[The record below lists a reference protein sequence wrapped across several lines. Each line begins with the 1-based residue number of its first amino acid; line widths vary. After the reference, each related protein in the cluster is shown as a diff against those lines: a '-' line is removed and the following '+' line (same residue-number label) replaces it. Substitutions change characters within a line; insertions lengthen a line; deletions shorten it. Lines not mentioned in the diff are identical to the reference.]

1 MCPIA
6 LPLLSVVYSGPV
18 PTAFGVGCLRRI
30 NTVTVT
36 VTEYNAHRDLGSRFG
51 TAVRQLALA
60 FYRSRGLAA
69 YFSAIVH
76 AELRALACGA
86 CSHMSGSC
94 FHFTL
99 LCMCAMSENVRM
111 ANAYKTNE
119 MCTCDGFVSSP
130 GIRCGY

>member
-1 MCPIA
+1 LNGTLVARIDDVLM
-6 LPLLSVVYSGPV
+6 LDLSGDVCAHVRRTLHRHGQGAAAARRGQRRAAAVDRSGRV
-18 PTAFGVGCLRRI
+18 S
-30 NTVTVT
+30 
-36 VTEYNAHRDLGSRFG
+36 YNAHRDLGSRFG

-99 LCMCAMSENVRM
+99 LCMCDVGKCAHGQCLQ
-111 ANAYKTNE
+111 NE
-119 MCTCDGFVSSP
+119 
-130 GIRCGY
+130 